1 MYNIHRY
8 DNCESRDIDIRY
20 IIEIAKQGMFD
31 LPNSQ
36 REKEWVPEQNEKFIL
51 SVLQNKPIGT
61 IILNKK
67 GNKKYILDGQHRV
80 NAIEQFYKDNFGIK
94 IDDNYIY
101 YDAHSLNSKNKT
113 NKYKVFALDDDWKK
127 TFLETKI
134 FIIEYNNLL
143 DNEMADIIESVNE
156 GIKNDC
162 DFLKSDKTIDNE
174 IKINILYNNISRIIY
189 NSDYDKL
196 RYIEREEIK
205 KHIGYV
211 GNIIDNF
218 DNYESNDD
226 YKQLNIKQTSRYMIK
241 LKREQNFEALVK
253 NIIDFIKILYLSEL
267 MKHKDITYLIDKYE
281 INNYQLNAIL
291 YKIYEKYMS
300 DNIKDNIKDNINKIR
315 KTLIYMLNNNKQ
327 KFKELLDTFDK
338 KYNE

>member
-20 IIEIAKQGMFD
+20 IIEISKQNMFD

-80 NAIEQFYKDNFGIK
+80 NAIEQFYKDTFGIK
-94 IDDNYIY
+94 IGDNYIY
-101 YDAHSLNSKNKT
+101 YDGCSLNSKNKK
-113 NKYKVFALDDDWKK
+113 NKYKVFSLDEDWKK

-134 FIIEYNNLL
+134 FIIEYNNLS
-143 DNEMADIIESVNE
+143 DDEMADIIESVNE

-162 DFLKSDKTIDNE
+162 DFMRQDKNTDNE
-174 IKINILYNNISRIIY
+174 NKINVLYNNISRIIY
-189 NSDYDKL
+189 NMDYDKI

-205 KHIGYV
+205 KYIGYV
-211 GNIIDNF
+211 GTIIDNF
-218 DNYESNDD
+218 DSYESNTD
-226 YKQLNIKQTSRYMIK
+226 YKQLNAKQTSRFLIK
-241 LKREQNFEALVK
+241 LKREENFEEFVK
-253 NIIDFIKILYLSEL
+253 NIIDFIKILYQPEI
-267 MKHKDITYLIDKYE
+267 MKHKDIVYLVEKYE
-281 INNYQLNAIL
+281 INNYQLNSIL
-291 YKIYEKYMS
+291 YKTYEKYISNNLS
-300 DNIKDNIKDNINKIR
+300 DNKERIR
-315 KTLIYMLNNNKQ
+315 KVLIIILDNNRQ

-338 KYNE
+338 KYNIF

>member
-20 IIEIAKQGMFD
+20 IIEISKQGMFD

-61 IILNKK
+61 LILNKK

-80 NAIEQFYKDNFGIK
+80 NAIEQFYKDNLGIK

-101 YDAHSLNSKNKT
+101 YDACSLNAKNKK
-113 NKYKVFALDDDWKK
+113 NKYKVISLDEDWKK

-134 FIIEYNNLL
+134 FIIEYNNLT

-162 DFLKSDKTIDNE
+162 EFSKLEKNIDNE
-174 IKINILYNNISRIIY
+174 SKINTLYNNISRIIY
-189 NSDYDKL
+189 NMDYDKI
-196 RYIEREEIK
+196 RYTEREEVK
-205 KHIGYV
+205 KHIGYI
-211 GNIIDNF
+211 GTIIDNF
-218 DNYESNDD
+218 EHYESNTD
-226 YKQLNIKQTSRYMIK
+226 YKQLNAKQTSRFLIK
-241 LKREQNFEALVK
+241 LKREQNFENLVK
-253 NIIDFIKILYLSEL
+253 NVIDFIKILYQAEL
-267 MKHKDITYLIDKYE
+267 MKHKDITYLVDKYE
-281 INNYQLNAIL
+281 INNYQFNVLL
-291 YKIYEKYMS
+291 YKTYEKYMS
-300 DNIKDNIKDNINKIR
+300 NNIKDNIDKIR
-315 KTLIYMLNNNKQ
+315 KALKQILDNNGQ
-327 KFKELLDTFDK
+327 RFKELLDVFDK
-338 KYNE
+338 NYDL

>member
-20 IIEIAKQGMFD
+20 IIEISKQNMFD

-80 NAIEQFYKDNFGIK
+80 NAIEQFYKDTFGIK
-94 IDDNYIY
+94 INDNYIY
-101 YDAHSLNSKNKT
+101 YDGCSLNSKNKK
-113 NKYKVFALDDDWKK
+113 NKYKVFSLDEDWKK

-134 FIIEYNNLL
+134 FIIEYNNLS

-162 DFLKSDKTIDNE
+162 DFMRQDKNIDNE
-174 IKINILYNNISRIIY
+174 NKINALYNNISRIIY
-189 NSDYDKL
+189 NMDYDKI

-205 KHIGYV
+205 KYIGYV
-211 GNIIDNF
+211 GTIIDNF
-218 DNYESNDD
+218 DSYESNTD
-226 YKQLNIKQTSRYMIK
+226 YKQLNAKQTSRFLIK
-241 LKREQNFEALVK
+241 LKREENFEEFVK
-253 NIIDFIKILYLSEL
+253 NIIDFIKILYQPEI
-267 MKHKDITYLIDKYE
+267 MKHKDIVYLVEKYE

-291 YKIYEKYMS
+291 YKTYEKYISNNLS
-300 DNIKDNIKDNINKIR
+300 DNKERIR
-315 KTLIYMLNNNKQ
+315 KVLIIILDNNRQ

-338 KYNE
+338 KYNI